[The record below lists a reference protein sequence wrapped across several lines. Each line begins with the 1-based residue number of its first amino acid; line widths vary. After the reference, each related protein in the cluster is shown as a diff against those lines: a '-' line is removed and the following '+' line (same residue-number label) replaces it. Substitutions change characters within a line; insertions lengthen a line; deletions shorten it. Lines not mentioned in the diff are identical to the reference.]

1 MFKKLFG
8 KGKEVNKEIAIYTPI
23 TGEYVKIEDI
33 PDPVFAQ
40 KMMGEG
46 FGVNPTEGE
55 VVSPIN
61 GKVDNIFP
69 TKHAI
74 GLQADNGL
82 ELLVHVGLDTVQ
94 LDGEG
99 FEVLV
104 ESGDTVNIGDPLLR
118 FDLNYIKENAKS
130 VISPIIIT
138 NSDNTS
144 AIAVAEDLNSVSK
157 GETKIVDV
165 TMN

>member
-8 KGKEVNKEIAIYTPI
+8 KGKEVNKEIQIYAPI

-46 FGVNPTEGE
+46 FGINPSEGE
-55 VVSPIN
+55 VVSPIE
-61 GKVDNIFP
+61 GKVDNVFP

-74 GLQADNGL
+74 GLKAENGL
-82 ELLVHVGLDTVQ
+82 ELLVHIGLDTVQ
-94 LDGEG
+94 LDGQG
-99 FEVLV
+99 FEILV
-104 ESGDTVNIGDPLLR
+104 NSGDTVKVGDPLLK
-118 FDLNYIKENAKS
+118 FDLEYIRKNAKD

-138 NSDNTS
+138 NSDQTES
-144 AIAVAEDLNSVSK
+144 IHIDDVQAVVK
-157 GETKIVDV
+157 GETKVIDV
-165 TMN
+165 TMS

>member
-8 KGKEVNKEIAIYTPI
+8 KGKEVDKNIQIYAPLS
-23 TGEYVKIEDI
+23 GEYVKIEDI

-46 FGVNPTEGE
+46 FGINPTEGT
-55 VVSPIN
+55 VVN
-61 GKVDNIFP
+61 VFP

-74 GLQADNGL
+74 GLKAENGL
-82 ELLVHVGLDTVQ
+82 ELLVHIGLDTVQ

-104 ESGDTVNIGDPLLR
+104 DSGDTVKVGDPIIK
-118 FDLNYIKENAKS
+118 FDVEYIRNNAKS
-130 VISPIIIT
+130 VISPVIIT
-138 NSDNTS
+138 NSDQTASIHFEDVN
-144 AIAVAEDLNSVSK
+144 AVVK
-157 GETKIVDV
+157 GETKVIDV

>member
-8 KGKEVNKEIAIYTPI
+8 KGNEVSKEIEIYAPL
-23 TGEYVKIEDI
+23 TGEYVNIEDI

-46 FGVNPTEGE
+46 FGINPTEGE
-55 VVSPIN
+55 VVSPIA
-61 GKVDNIFP
+61 GKVDNVFP

-74 GLQADNGL
+74 GLKADNGL
-82 ELLVHVGLDTVQ
+82 ELLVHIGLDTVQ

-104 ESGDTVNIGDPLLR
+104 SSGDTVQVGDPLLK
-118 FDLNYIKENAKS
+118 FNLEYINENAKS
-130 VISPIIIT
+130 VISPVIVT
-138 NSDNTS
+138 NTDQTESIH
-144 AIAVAEDLNSVSK
+144 IADAQAVVK

-165 TMN
+165 TMS

>member
-8 KGKEVNKEIAIYTPI
+8 KGKEVNKNIEIYAPL

-33 PDPVFAQ
+33 PDSVFAQ

-46 FGVNPTEGE
+46 FGINPTEGE
-55 VVSPIN
+55 VVSPIE
-61 GKVDNIFP
+61 GKVDNVFP

-74 GLQADNGL
+74 GLKADNGL
-82 ELLVHVGLDTVQ
+82 ELLVHIGLDTVQ

-104 ESGDTVNIGDPLLR
+104 NSGDTVQVGDPLVKFNLE
-118 FDLNYIKENAKS
+118 YISNNAKS
-130 VISPIIIT
+130 VISPVIIT
-138 NSDNTS
+138 NTDQTS
-144 AIAVAEDLNSVSK
+144 AININDVNAIVK
-157 GETKIVDV
+157 GETKVVDV
-165 TMN
+165 TMK

>member
-8 KGKEVNKEIAIYTPI
+8 KGKEVNKEIQIYAPL

-46 FGVNPTEGE
+46 FGINPSEGE
-55 VVSPIN
+55 VVSPIE
-61 GKVDNIFP
+61 GKVDNVFP

-74 GLQADNGL
+74 GLKADNGL
-82 ELLVHVGLDTVQ
+82 ELLVHIGLDTVQ
-94 LDGEG
+94 LDGQG
-99 FEVLV
+99 FEILV
-104 ESGDTVNIGDPLLR
+104 NSGDTVKVGDPLLK
-118 FDLNYIKENAKS
+118 FDLEYIRKNAKD

-138 NSDNTS
+138 NSDQTES
-144 AIAVAEDLNSVSK
+144 LHIDDVQAVVK
-157 GETKIVDV
+157 GETKVIDV
-165 TMN
+165 TMS

>member
-8 KGKEVNKEIAIYTPI
+8 KGKEVDKKIQIYAPLS
-23 TGEYVKIEDI
+23 GEYVKIEDI

-46 FGVNPTEGE
+46 FGINPTEGT
-55 VVSPIN
+55 VVSPIEGN
-61 GKVDNIFP
+61 VDNVFP

-74 GLQADNGL
+74 GLKAENGL
-82 ELLVHVGLDTVQ
+82 ELLVHIGLDTVQ

-104 ESGDTVNIGDPLLR
+104 DSGDTVKVGDPIIK
-118 FDLNYIKENAKS
+118 FDVEYIRNNAKS
-130 VISPIIIT
+130 VISPVIIT
-138 NSDNTS
+138 NSDQTASIHFEDVN
-144 AIAVAEDLNSVSK
+144 AVVK
-157 GETKIVDV
+157 GETKVIDV